1 MGTTKL
7 KPISEEEEKKEYKKA
22 KKPEKPKAVEE
33 KDLRTIVRVMGADLD
48 GEKPIIR
55 ALRGIKGI
63 SYSMSKAV
71 IDVSGYDGNTKLG
84 AFAEQDIQKLE
95 QIIRNP
101 ENYGIPSWMLNRRK
115 DRETGKD
122 MHYSGSDLI
131 VAKKFDI
138 QRMIDLKTYKGTRH
152 MLGLPVRGQ
161 RTRSSFRKGRVVGVI
176 RKAALAQTQKAAAAG
191 TEEKKKEEK
200 K

>member
-1 MGTTKL
+1 MGSTKL
-7 KPISEEEEKKEYKKA
+7 KPITEEEKKEYKKA
-22 KKPEKPKAVEE
+22 KKPEKPKAAEE

-55 ALRGIKGI
+55 ALRGIRGI
-63 SYSMSKAV
+63 SYSMSRAV
-71 IDVSGYDGNTKLG
+71 IDASGYDGNVKLG
-84 AFAEQDIQKLE
+84 SFSEQDIQKIE

-101 ENYGIPSWMLNRRK
+101 ENYGIPAWMLNRRM
-115 DRETGKD
+115 DRETGKVI
-122 MHYSGSDLI
+122 HYSGSDLL
-131 VAKKFDI
+131 VARKFDI
-138 QRMIDLKTYKGTRH
+138 QRMINLKTYKGNRH

-176 RKAALAQTQKAAAAG
+176 RKTALAQTQKAAAP
-191 TEEKKKEEK
+191 EEKKKEEK

>member
-1 MGTTKL
+1 LGTTKL
-7 KPISEEEEKKEYKKA
+7 KPIVEGEEKKEYKKA
-22 KKPEKPKAVEE
+22 KKPEKPKAEE
-33 KDLRTIVRVMGADLD
+33 KELRIIVRVLGADLD

-55 ALRGIKGI
+55 ALHGIKGI

-71 IDVSGYDGNTKLG
+71 IDVSGFDGNSKLG
-84 AFAEQDIQKLE
+84 SLGEQDIQKIE

-101 ENYGIPSWMLNRRK
+101 ENYGIPAWMLNRRK

-122 MHYSGSDLI
+122 IHFSGSDLI
-131 VAKKFDI
+131 VARKFDI
-138 QRMIDLKTYKGTRH
+138 QRMIDLKTYKGIRH

-176 RKAALAQTQKAAAAG
+176 RKAALAQTQKAAAG